1 VELIDWMIV
10 GGFMMLTLCVG
21 LWTSRKAAVDS
32 SSYFL
37 GSRNMPWW
45 LLGMSMV
52 ATTFSTDTPNLVTN
66 IVRTNGVAGNWSWW
80 CFLLTG
86 MVTTFVYARLWR
98 RLGVTTDIEFYE
110 KRYAGKAASFL
121 RCFRGI
127 YLGIFF
133 NVMIMG
139 GVTLAA
145 IKIGGVIF
153 GVSPVAVVLIAGLV
167 TVVFST
173 AGGFLGV
180 LITDMILF
188 FTAMVGAVLVAWFAL
203 DHPAV
208 GGLNGLLDNPVVASK
223 ASIFPS
229 FSDPSSY
236 IPLLIIPLTMQ
247 WWSAWYPGSE
257 PGGGGYAAQRMLAA
271 KNEKHAIGASAF
283 FNFAHYALR
292 PWPWI
297 IVALAS
303 LVVFPDIESLH
314 RALPHVEP
322 SIIGHDIAYAAM
334 LTLLP
339 TGILGLVVASLV
351 CAYISTISTHLNWG
365 ASYIVNDLYVRFLK
379 PDASAKNQ
387 VLVGRIATVS
397 LMIFACIVALL
408 LEDALQIF
416 RLLLTVG
423 AGTGLLFLLR
433 WFWMRISVWSE
444 ISAMIVSFLVAIF
457 MEVIDPEMIQGWER
471 FVVSVAI
478 TTVSWIF
485 VTLLVPPA
493 SQGAVDQLKRE
504 LTGSEGLARVIRLDL
519 LLALLSSLAIYG
531 MLFSIGSIIYS
542 DLIDFMVWLGIAIV
556 SGLTALFLWK
566 YRINKFS

>member
-1 VELIDWMIV
+1 MELIDWMIV

-457 MEVIDPEMIQGWER
+457 MEVIDPEMMQGWER

>member
-1 VELIDWMIV
+1 MELIDWMIV

-387 VLVGRIATVS
+387 VLVGRIATVI

>member
-52 ATTFSTDTPNLVTN
+52 ATTFSTDTPNLVTH

>member
-1 VELIDWMIV
+1 MELIDWMIV

>member
-1 VELIDWMIV
+1 MELIDWMIV

-542 DLIDFMVWLGIAIV
+542 DLIDFMVWSGIAIV